1 MEPSNFKYS
10 HLMKGFANWYEK
22 NKIEIQAAFN
32 ADKDTILDLFESY
45 EDFVAE
51 LYISL
56 FLKEFDTEDL
66 DDFASMGIESP
77 EELVNAWHFIN
88 SWYNTLP
95 YENQNLHWKENR
107 SYSRKMDFCSQKQKV
122 VIIIR
127 TFNTSI

>member
-56 FLKEFDTEDL
+56 LLKEFDTEDL
-66 DDFASMGIESP
+66 DDFASMGIKSP
-77 EELVNAWHFIN
+77 EELVNA
-88 SWYNTLP
+88 
-95 YENQNLHWKENR
+95 
-107 SYSRKMDFCSQKQKV
+107 
-122 VIIIR
+122 
-127 TFNTSI
+127 